1 MQAKFM
7 QSLNP
12 GVYAELERRAKERGI
27 SVQELVRAVVFPEWI
42 RSHDTNGKDA
52 RPNKTSGQFSLA
64 HK

>member
-12 GVYAELERRAKERGI
+12 DVYAELERIAKERGI
-27 SVQELVRAVVFPEWI
+27 TVQELVRAVVVPEWI
-42 RSHDTNGKDA
+42 RIHDSNGNDTRANRTNG
-52 RPNKTSGQFSLA
+52 PLSLV